1 MLILTPFQVSSLIT
15 ALVSLFLGLFVYF
28 EGEKTKLNFSWLLA
42 SISISAWSLGLFGV
56 VFSTTQTTAWFWQ
69 YVLDIGGIC
78 APLLYFNFL
87 LYLTKKEKKLIK
99 LQIFS
104 FVAGA
109 LLLALNFTDLFK
121 TGVSPKFGINYWIDP
136 GKLYFLF
143 PLYFIFLGTLAA
155 YIAIREY
162 RATSDRNYK
171 RQIIYVLIAQTF
183 GFGGGL
189 TDFFPQL
196 FHIYPF
202 GNYFLILYAIFIS
215 YAAAKHHLFDM
226 RVIVTE
232 LFTFAIWL
240 ALFIKVFFPSS
251 VQDFLLNISLFL
263 TVVFFGTMMIRS
275 VIREVKQREKIERIE
290 KELEKA
296 YAIEKQANEELK
308 NLDKVKNQFLMQAQH
323 DLRTPLGTFKA
334 YCEVLSDG
342 TFGKLSAKAQEA
354 VKMMY
359 DLAESKL
366 KEVNTFLDV
375 SQFRLGKGVLS
386 LKPNIEV
393 QPILEEIA
401 SELNHQAE
409 SKGIY
414 LKFEKSKSVPPI
426 NADREKL
433 KAAIFNIVDNCIKFT
448 LKGGVSIKIKVEN
461 EKLKIEVEDT
471 GIGIAPEKIA
481 TLFDTQFER
490 GEQAKKMSPTGKGIG
505 LYLSGQIIKGHK
517 GKIWVESEGEG
528 KGSIFHIELPLN

>member
-1 MLILTPFQVSSLIT
+1 MLATVSDLILP
-15 ALVSLFLGLFVYF
+15 Y
-28 EGEKTKLNFSWLLA
+28 
-42 SISISAWSLGLFGV
+42 
-56 VFSTTQTTAWFWQ
+56 
-69 YVLDIGGIC
+69 
-78 APLLYFNFL
+78 
-87 LYLTKKEKKLIK
+87 
-99 LQIFS
+99 
-104 FVAGA
+104 
-109 LLLALNFTDLFK
+109 
-121 TGVSPKFGINYWIDP
+121 FGIFEYNWLGPIFTF
-136 GKLYFLF
+136 FLV
-143 PLYFIFLGTLAA
+143 G
-155 YIAIREY
+155 AI
-162 RATSDRNYK
+162 T
-171 RQIIYVLIAQTF
+171 
-183 GFGGGL
+183 
-189 TDFFPQL
+189 
-196 FHIYPF
+196 
-202 GNYFLILYAIFIS
+202 YAIL
-215 YAAAKHHLFDM
+215 KHHLFNIK
-226 RVIVTE
+226 VIATE
-232 LFTFAIWL
+232 LFAFAIWIIL
-240 ALFIKVFFPSS
+240 LIKIFFSVD
-251 VQDFLLNISLFL
+251 VQDLLINISLL
-263 TVVFFGTMMIRS
+263 LAVIFFGIM
-275 VIREVKQREKIERIE
+275 VIRGVILEVKQREKIERIE